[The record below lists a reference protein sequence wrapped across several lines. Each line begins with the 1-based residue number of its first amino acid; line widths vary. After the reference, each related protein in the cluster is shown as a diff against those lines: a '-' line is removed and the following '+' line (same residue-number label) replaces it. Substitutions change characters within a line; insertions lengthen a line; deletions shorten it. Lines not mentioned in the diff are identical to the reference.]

1 MSEVRERGG
10 VQAGAKAKEKKP
22 EGVGGVAAGLAGG
35 MASKLGSAMSSI
47 KRKQV
52 KRGAPPQPMASAERL
67 LSSML
72 ARVLLAN
79 RGCVCTGRRW
89 RDAWD
94 GRHAG
99 CGRSAPGSGETK
111 LPKPLRKQQRV

>member
-1 MSEVRERGG
+1 M
-10 VQAGAKAKEKKP
+10 QAGAKAKEKKP
-22 EGVGGVAAGLAGG
+22 DGVGGVAAGLAGG

-52 KRGAPPQPMASAERL
+52 KRGAPPQPMASAQRSL
-67 LSSML
+67 PPVL
-72 ARVLLAN
+72 ARAVLLAD